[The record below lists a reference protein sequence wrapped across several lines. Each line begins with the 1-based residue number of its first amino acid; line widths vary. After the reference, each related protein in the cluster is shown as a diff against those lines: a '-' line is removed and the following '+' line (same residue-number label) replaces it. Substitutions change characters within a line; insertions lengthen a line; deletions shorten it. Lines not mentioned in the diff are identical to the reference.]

1 MLLLDRLLEGLFA
14 QNRKVLLFSQ
24 CMLLF
29 SPSLVQPAPDT
40 ICPDPVTSQL
50 DIIHDWATE
59 HKEWPVYRID
69 GSTKIAERASQMKA
83 FNEDDPTE
91 EGACRLFLL
100 STRAGGVG
108 VTLTGADTVIIF
120 DSGTSFIHSSYG
132 ITRDSH

>member
-1 MLLLDRLLEGLFA
+1 
-14 QNRKVLLFSQ
+14 
-24 CMLLF
+24 
-29 SPSLVQPAPDT
+29 
-40 ICPDPVTSQL
+40 
-50 DIIHDWATE
+50 
-59 HKEWPVYRID
+59 
-69 GSTKIAERASQMKA
+69 MKA

-132 ITRDSH
+132 ITRESH